1 MFKQFRDLERG
12 EPIIVGGDGAA
23 GGPECNCCQF
33 LSQKK
38 IDVPLVYHSSGL
50 MTEMINDIY
59 PVLNEIYD
67 ITKIKPVVALER
79 NNGGVFEIERLA
91 SLNRGGK
98 FEIFIMPEGAGKLL
112 HDETAR
118 QRRMGWDTNTATRP
132 NMLRDLKEATDKRLI
147 RIYDIDTIREL
158 FSFIVS
164 QTSSAW
170 KAQHEKG
177 AKDDRVL
184 SLAIAWQVYQ
194 KAPALQ
200 TRSKQYAEQRRR
212 TYTLNPETA

>member
-12 EPIIVGGDGAA
+12 EPILVAADGAA
-23 GGPECNCCQF
+23 GGPENSCAQF

-38 IDVPLVYHSSGL
+38 LDVPLVYHTPSL
-50 MTEMINDIY
+50 MTVMTNDLY

-67 ITKIKPVVALER
+67 ITKVKPVVAFER

-112 HDETAR
+112 HNEQPR
-118 QRRMGWDTNTATRP
+118 QRRLGWDTNTATRP
-132 NMLRDLKEATDKRLI
+132 SMLRDLKEATDKRLI

-158 FSFIVS
+158 FSFIVC
-164 QTSSAW
+164 QTSNAW

-184 SLAIAWQVYQ
+184 SLAIAWQMYLL
-194 KAPALQ
+194 APALQ
-200 TRSKQYAEQRRR
+200 TRSKQYADQRRR
-212 TYTLNPETA
+212 TYTLNPATA